1 MRKYGKI
8 IVLLV
13 TLPVALGIQAL
24 MFGNPFAP
32 DVPGVTRT
40 PVVQV
45 DDGWTQDAWNGWTPS
60 ERNSMCYAVNE
71 YNSTFVSDLVEF
83 GMTRPD
89 ASELK
94 RYLERVCS

>member
-1 MRKYGKI
+1 MRKFGMVI
-8 IVLLV
+8 FLLV

-32 DVPGVTRT
+32 DVPGVT

-45 DDGWTQDAWNGWTPS
+45 NDGWTQDAWNSWTPS
-60 ERNSMCYAVNE
+60 ERGSMCYAVSE

-94 RYLERVCS
+94 HYLEEVCS